1 MEMPFEL
8 TFAGGVLLGFASTLH
23 CVGMCGPIASG
34 LIFSIAPELGF
45 WGRLKAVLVAQL
57 GKSTSYLGA
66 GMLLGLL
73 GSGAYTAFDQ
83 SVGFHI
89 AQWAGA
95 ASLGW
100 VGLSVAGLVP
110 SVAGLDGLWRPVG
123 ALMTRVRRAQ
133 SSLIY
138 ESAFAGGVIWGIVP
152 CGMVY
157 AALMTALLTGSPT
170 NGGLL
175 MLGFS
180 IGTVPAV
187 TGATLGITS
196 LVALRQ
202 KPRIRI
208 GVGVAIATVGFAGL
222 ALSAPGGPLCISPP

>member
-1 MEMPFEL
+1 MGLPFEL
-8 TFAGGVLLGFASTLH
+8 TFAGGILLGLASTLH

-45 WGRLKAVLVAQL
+45 WARLKALLIAQV
-57 GKSTSYLGA
+57 GKAASYMGA

-73 GSGAYTAFDQ
+73 GSGAYTAFDR
-83 SVGFHI
+83 SIGFQI

-110 SVAGLDGLWRPVG
+110 SVAGLDGLWRPLG

-133 SSLIY
+133 SALIY
-138 ESAFAGGVIWGIVP
+138 ESAFVGGVLWGIVP

-157 AALMTALLTGSPT
+157 AALMTALLTGNPT
-170 NGGLL
+170 NGSLL
-175 MLGFS
+175 MLGFA

-187 TGATLGITS
+187 TGATLGISS
-196 LVALRQ
+196 LRSLRNR
-202 KPRIRI
+202 PGFRVGVGLLIAAI
-208 GVGVAIATVGFAGL
+208 GVVGL
-222 ALSAPGGPLCISPP
+222 ALSAPGGPLCISLA